1 MMVLTSAVVVLGILC
16 VLNLAVSA
24 ALIRRLRDL
33 PGRDTPPAPGGLPA
47 GSAVPEFALR
57 SENGDPLD
65 LASLRGRHT
74 LIAFLSTTCPACAVQ
89 APGFAAIGSELA
101 DAGTDVI
108 TVLLSNGPDTRGLR
122 ALLSSADTLLTDADA
137 LALTQVFRIEAT
149 PTYCLIGPDATVTA
163 SFADLADLPRALPL
177 PAN

>member
-1 MMVLTSAVVVLGILC
+1 MMVLTTAVVVLGILC

-24 ALIRRLRDL
+24 AVIRRLRHL
-33 PGRDTPPAPGGLPA
+33 PGRDTPPPTGGLPP

-57 SENGDPLD
+57 SEHGDPLD
-65 LASLRGRHT
+65 LESLRGRHT
-74 LIAFLSTTCPACAVQ
+74 LIAFLSTTCSTCVAQ
-89 APGFAAIGSELA
+89 APGLAARRTELT

-108 TVLLSNGPDTRGLR
+108 TVLLNNGPDARGLR
-122 ALLSSADTLLTDADA
+122 TLLSSAGTLLTDADA
-137 LALTQVFRIEAT
+137 LSLTQAFRIEAT